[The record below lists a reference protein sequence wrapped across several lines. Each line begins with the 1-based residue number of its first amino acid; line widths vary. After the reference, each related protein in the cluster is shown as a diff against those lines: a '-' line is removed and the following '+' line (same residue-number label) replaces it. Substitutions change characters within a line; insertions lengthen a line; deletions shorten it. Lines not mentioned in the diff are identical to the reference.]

1 MANFFEDNKDL
12 LFHLEHADIDEVVTL
27 MENNFKDVES
37 YDYAPRNIKEAR
49 RNYTE
54 ILRVAGDIMGNVVA
68 PNSESVDEE
77 GCGFDNGKVEYARGT
92 KENLKAILGADLGG
106 MTIPRRY
113 GGLNLPSTVSTMVIE
128 MVSRADASLM
138 NIVGLQDIGETI
150 FEFASEEIKQKYLPM
165 FTSGKVTGAMILTEP
180 DAGSD
185 LQAVQTKAILDEKT
199 GVWHLHGVK
208 RFITNGCAEISLVLA
223 RSEAG
228 SKDGRG
234 LSMFL
239 IERDDTVQIRRIEHK
254 LGIHGSP
261 TCEMQFNGTPA
272 ILIGKRKLG
281 LIRYVMALMNGA
293 RLGVSAQGLG
303 IAEAAYREAL
313 KYAKEREQFGEAI
326 INFPPVYDMLTSMR
340 AQIEGSRAIIYETCR
355 YVDLKKVY
363 TQLCEHNETNQEYK
377 NLLKKYTAIA
387 SLLTPM
393 AKAYSTEMSNRVTY
407 DAIQI
412 HGGTGFMKDFP
423 VERFARDARITNIY
437 EGTTQLQVVAAIG
450 GIVNGTLA
458 ELLAADYENIDYPRE
473 LHSIQENLNS
483 IKSVLNR
490 CLNEFSERNDKE
502 FVSYFSRN
510 VVDMACELFIGYR
523 MLKLSIHNER
533 KRVIT
538 RLFVEK
544 ALSNALKLAEPVL
557 KRHTTAI
564 TNRDLIMEVVE

>member
-12 LFHLEHADIDEVVTL
+12 LFHLEHADIDEIITIK
-27 MENNFKDVES
+27 EDNFKEAETF
-37 YDYAPRNIKEAR
+37 DYAPRNVKEAR
-49 RNYTE
+49 RNYIE
-54 ILRVAGDIMGNVVA
+54 ILRVAGQIMGDVVA
-68 PNSESVDEE
+68 PNAESVDEE
-77 GCGFDNGKVEYARGT
+77 GCGFDKGKVEYARGT

-106 MTIPRRY
+106 MTISRRY
-113 GGLNLPSTVSTMVIE
+113 GGLNLPTTVSTMVIE

-150 FEFASEEIKQKYLPM
+150 YEFSSEEIKQKYLPM

-185 LQAVQTKAILDEKT
+185 LQAVQTRAILDEKT
-199 GVWHLHGVK
+199 GKWYLHGVK
-208 RFITNGCAEISLVLA
+208 RFITNGCADISLVLA

-239 IERDDTVQIRRIEHK
+239 VEKDDTVQIRRIEHK

-261 TCEMQFNGTPA
+261 TCEMQFNNTPA
-272 ILIGKRKLG
+272 ILIGKRKMG

-313 KYAKEREQFGEAI
+313 KYAKEREQFGEPI
-326 INFPPVYDMLTSMR
+326 INFPAVYDMLTNMR
-340 AQIEGSRAIIYETCR
+340 AQIEGARAIVYETCR

-363 TQLCEHNETNQEYK
+363 TELSEHNETNQEYK
-377 NLLKKYTAIA
+377 NLLKKYSAIA
-387 SLLTPM
+387 GLLTPM

-437 EGTTQLQVVAAIG
+437 EGTTQLQVIAAIG
-450 GIVNGTLA
+450 GIVNGTLD
-458 ELLAADYENIDYPRE
+458 ELLKEYEEYDYPRE
-473 LHSIQENLNS
+473 LHSIKENLNS
-483 IKSVLNR
+483 IKGLLNR

-502 FVSYFSRN
+502 FLNYFARN
-510 VVDMACELFIGYR
+510 VVDMSCELFIGYR
-523 MLKLSIHNER
+523 MLKLSVNEER
-533 KRVIT
+533 KRVVT
-538 RLFVEK
+538 RFFVEK
-544 ALSNALKLAEPVL
+544 AMANAIKLAEPVL

-564 TNRDLIMEVVE
+564 TNRNVIMEV